1 MKRNQHRIVYRP
13 TDFSE
18 QIKMSKCVF
27 TTKTAAATAAAASAT
42 ITFVLLYSLLFF
54 PVFI

>member
-27 TTKTAAATAAAASAT
+27 TTKTAAATAAAATTT

-54 PVFI
+54 RFI